1 MPTATLEISADGRA
15 GPRTLA
21 SAIYMRIRRDIV
33 ATRFTPGQKLNIAA
47 LAEDFSVSLAAVRE
61 ALCRLVADGLVIAS
75 DQRGFRVSPI
85 SRADLADV
93 TQTRIEI
100 EGVALRKSIERGDDA
115 WLASVRRAFDEL
127 QAAPYDAPDRSS
139 AGFEAWN
146 RPHHAF
152 HHALIEACGSPWLLG
167 FCAILN
173 EQSERYRRLSLRRE
187 TGETRDVDA
196 EHTAIATNVLKRD
209 ADKAVAAM
217 ACHYTTTMRYVEL
230 ALPRFDGESVYD
242 TNETETQQGG

>member
-1 MPTATLEISADGRA
+1 MSLEISADGRA

-21 SAIYMRIRRDIV
+21 SAIYVQIRRDIV
-33 ATRFTPGQKLNIAA
+33 ATRFTPGQKLNIAG

-85 SRADLADV
+85 SRADLVDV
-93 TQTRIEI
+93 TQTRVEI
-100 EGVALRKSIERGDDA
+100 EGVALRKAIERGDA
-115 WLASVRRAFDEL
+115 QWLASVRRAYDEL
-127 QAAPYDAPDRSS
+127 QAAAYHAPDKSGP
-139 AGFEAWN
+139 GFEAWN
-146 RPHHAF
+146 RHHHAF
-152 HHALIEACGSPWLLG
+152 HHVLIEACGSPWLLG

-187 TGETRDVDA
+187 TGVVRDVGA
-196 EHTAIATNVLKRD
+196 EHAAIAENVLKRD

-217 ACHYTTTMRYVEL
+217 ANHYTTTMRYVEL
-230 ALPRFDGESVYD
+230 ALPRFDGKDADD
-242 TNETETQQGG
+242 TNETETR